1 MAYRPY
7 IWGKNNPEKK
17 LDQKRRGKIRK
28 ALRDRGILP
37 PPNEPMNETQQEI
50 YDQISNND
58 FSYWDGIK
66 NKNLMRN
73 VCQEKSKTLIKPPEY
88 LIWYRARESSKR
100 GGKEFNLEV
109 SDIVIPE
116 YCPYLGIKITTDMD
130 ERHQSGY
137 YSIDRIDNNKGY
149 VKGNVQIIS
158 WLANTMKNKATI
170 EELLV
175 FSENV
180 IKIHKGQIL

>member
-1 MAYRPY
+1 
-7 IWGKNNPEKK
+7 
-17 LDQKRRGKIRK
+17 
-28 ALRDRGILP
+28 
-37 PPNEPMNETQQEI
+37 
-50 YDQISNND
+50 
-58 FSYWDGIK
+58 
-66 NKNLMRN
+66 
-73 VCQEKSKTLIKPPEY
+73 
-88 LIWYRARESSKR
+88 
-100 GGKEFNLEV
+100 
-109 SDIVIPE
+109 
-116 YCPYLGIKITTDMD
+116 MD